1 MKDRLPKYPGRVR
14 IVPEDGSAAFYAVM
28 TRADEP
34 TEEGTALSKKNLLQD
49 ATAALFDLD
58 ENATLND
65 VFVWIAEYVAAA
77 PKTETGSYVG
87 TGTSG
92 SGSPNVL
99 QFEFAPKLVVISTQG
114 VYPVRDGIG
123 VLHVTDN
130 NGFYQDN
137 KNMPSPIS
145 VSLDG
150 NRVTWYNSTSTSQMN
165 ESDSTYN
172 YTAFG

>member
-34 TEEGTALSKKNLLQD
+34 TEEGTALNKKNLLPD
-49 ATAALFDLD
+49 TTAALFGLD
-58 ENATLND
+58 ENAVPND
-65 VFVWIAEYVAAA
+65 VLVWIAQYVAGA
-77 PKTETGSYVG
+77 PKNATGSYVG

-92 SGSPNVL
+92 SGNPNVL

-114 VYPVRDGIG
+114 TYPARAGIG
-123 VLHVTDN
+123 ILHVPDGTGFYTDN
-130 NGFYQDN
+130 
-137 KNMPSPIS
+137 KTMPSHIS

-150 NRVTWYNSTSTSQMN
+150 NRVTWYNSTEASQLN
-165 ESDSTYN
+165 ATDSVYN